1 MKIQNIATCCSK
13 TDIKPELSKVYV
25 YTSNDIKYAVA
36 TDIYRLAELNL
47 TATENPAV
55 DFIKDGF
62 YTVKEWQLV
71 TSIVNKKKLDFQA
84 LESLLYGI
92 NAVQERY
99 KGYNYPEY
107 KKIIPQESECETL
120 KISDIQ
126 LSRVFLIEMLELIP
140 LDTLKMGEFKQKKD
154 IPCSVIVYKDNTI
167 TLLLCPISY

>member
-1 MKIQNIATCCSK
+1 MKIQNITTYCSK

-36 TDIYRLAELNL
+36 TDSYRLAELNL
-47 TATENPAV
+47 TAIENTVV
-55 DFIKDGF
+55 DLIKDGF
-62 YTVKEWQLV
+62 YTAKEWQQV

-99 KGYNYPEY
+99 TGYNYPEY
-107 KKIIPQESECETL
+107 KKIIPLESECETL

-140 LDTLKMGEFKQKKD
+140 LDTLKMGDFKQKKD
-154 IPCSVIVYKDNTI
+154 IPSGVIVYKDNTI
-167 TLLLCPISY
+167 TLLIMPIQK